1 MPGIAIRVNS
11 GSVAA
16 YSAVTYR
23 NRACGESL
31 SERLCIVLAR
41 SCASCSCANTSFVGK
56 YSVKVLVMRCIESV
70 NATLLFRMNC
80 TRAFERESD
89 SISADCAALDKL
101 RREDA
106 SSSRAC
112 FASDEAWL
120 LASIRS
126 RRLSFAA
133 SDRYFAF
140 AASLSASMSW
150 DSALKRLFS
159 ACLTCSIVSA
169 CFWAVD
175 VDS

>member
-1 MPGIAIRVNS
+1 M
-11 GSVAA
+11 
-16 YSAVTYR
+16 
-23 NRACGESL
+23 
-31 SERLCIVLAR
+31 LAR
-41 SCASCSCANTSFVGK
+41 SCASCSCANTSSVGK

-89 SISADCAALDKL
+89 SISADCAASDKL

-106 SSSRAC
+106 SSSRAF

-120 LASIRS
+120 LAAVLSCRF
-126 RRLSFAA
+126 SFAA
-133 SDRYFAF
+133 LDRSLAF

-150 DSALKRLFS
+150 DSAIKRLFS
-159 ACLTCSIVSA
+159 ACLSCSIVSA

-175 VDS
+175 VDSELICLLASFAVLWA